1 MDDEAVLPAD
11 GLYVVSGW
19 VVCYTLIE
27 EEKYEPLFIFPKKLI
42 FLGKT
47 CNRLS

>member
-19 VVCYTLIE
+19 VVCYTTYRTGNAGGKIRTV
-27 EEKYEPLFIFPKKLI
+27 FILQK
-42 FLGKT
+42 
-47 CNRLS
+47 N